1 MAVDLSLVLGFPH
14 RQLYGEEYQK
24 IWCILKLCTPYHS
37 SNNQHTMTDQYRI
50 GNTRY
55 DVIYG
60 FTDDPIIEEI
70 DDQSPRRTS

>member
-1 MAVDLSLVLGFPH
+1 MDILTVLGAPH

-24 IWCILKLCTPYHS
+24 IWCMLQLSTPYYS
-37 SNNQHTMTDQYRI
+37 SNNQHTSTDRYRI

-70 DDQSPRRTS
+70 DEHSARHTE